1 MNTVLY
7 FFVLNPNARSC
18 NSGSVAEP
26 DSPGDSIFRAA
37 WMAEPI
43 FWVGQSR
50 LFFRRLWLDV
60 LGKQRRKVLFLY
72 LLLIMNSIQFMKR
85 MGSNTDFC
93 KQLSFS

>member
-43 FWVGQSR
+43 FWVGRSR
-50 LFFRRLWLDV
+50 LFFQAALVRCS
-60 LGKQRRKVLFLY
+60 RKAKKKSLILVFTINHEFNSVYEENGIQYRFL
-72 LLLIMNSIQFMKR
+72 
-85 MGSNTDFC
+85 
-93 KQLSFS
+93 